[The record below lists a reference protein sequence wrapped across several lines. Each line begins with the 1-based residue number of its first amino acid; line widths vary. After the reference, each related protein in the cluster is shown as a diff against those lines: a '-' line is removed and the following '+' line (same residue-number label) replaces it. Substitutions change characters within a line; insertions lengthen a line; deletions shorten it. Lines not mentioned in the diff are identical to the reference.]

1 MMSNEGFK
9 FKITSLKNE
18 EQTNI
23 KEKEKNMKVNQGL
36 IKGGFIVL
44 VILILGYLFVMKPDL
59 SLTKKQESSNSK
71 VNVAE
76 TINEKSWY
84 AVFFSNGQVYFGH
97 LKDVSGQFVTLG
109 EIYYLQL
116 DKPLQSTNPKDKLKE
131 ADEQTKLQLI
141 KLGKELHGPKDEMT
155 INRDHILFYEELN
168 SDSKVVQSIEKYKKE
183 QKKD

>member
-97 LKDVSGQFVTLG
+97 L
-109 EIYYLQL
+109 
-116 DKPLQSTNPKDKLKE
+116 
-131 ADEQTKLQLI
+131 
-141 KLGKELHGPKDEMT
+141 
-155 INRDHILFYEELN
+155 
-168 SDSKVVQSIEKYKKE
+168 
-183 QKKD
+183 